1 MTWKESYRAALVE
14 VDPAK
19 LMGLIRDTELAMT
32 LRKESLP
39 KISNQELQ
47 EISDATCGLSIL
59 KSHAQLGL
67 VLGEGVTEPSRAAP
81 FRS

>member
-1 MTWKESYRAALVE
+1 MQAVELQMNWKESYRAALVE

-39 KISNQELQ
+39 KASNQELQ

-59 KSHAQLGL
+59 KSHAQHGL
-67 VLGEGVTEPSRAAP
+67 
-81 FRS
+81 F